1 MPLSRTILALTVA
14 LALVGTACRADEV
27 AAPVATIEPVAPVTQ
42 LTVEIA
48 NTVPHDSDAFTQG
61 LVFADG
67 DLYESTGRYGR
78 SQVRQV
84 APDGGE
90 VLRSTDLDDA
100 LFGEGLAAVGGRLFQ
115 LTWRAGRALVYDRAT
130 LTVVDEF
137 AYEGEGWGL
146 CYDGERLVMSDGSS
160 RLTFRDPAD
169 FGLLGTIDVV
179 QEGDPVSDLNEL
191 ECVEGEVYA
200 NVWRSDQ
207 ILRIDPS
214 TGRVTAVIDATA
226 LERPDSAGVLNGI
239 AHDPETGRFRLT
251 GKNWPAFYDVTFVEP
266 T

>member
-1 MPLSRTILALTVA
+1 MSLSRRILAFTVA
-14 LALVGTACRADEV
+14 LALVGTACRTDESASPVEKIQPVESV
-27 AAPVATIEPVAPVTQ
+27 AH

-67 DLYESTGRYGR
+67 DLYESIGRYGR

-84 APDGGE
+84 AADGGE

-100 LFGEGLAAVGGRLFQ
+100 LFGEGLAAVGGRLVQ
-115 LTWRAGRALVYDRAT
+115 LTWKAGRALVYDRST
-130 LTVVDEF
+130 LTLVDEF
-137 AYEGEGWGL
+137 TYEGEGWGL

-169 FGLLGTIDVV
+169 FGLLGSIDVV
-179 QEGDPVSDLNEL
+179 HDGDPISHLNEL
-191 ECVEGEVYA
+191 ECVHGAVYA

-214 TGRVTAVIDATA
+214 TGRVTAVIDADT
-226 LERPDSAGVLNGI
+226 LERPDSADVLNGI
-239 AHDPETGRFRLT
+239 AHDPESGRFRLT
-251 GKNWPAFYDVTFVEP
+251 GKNWPVSYDVTFVEP
-266 T
+266 S